1 MDIHNIALVR
11 ATNVIPVDGVVRPV
25 KDVPFIKKETGT
37 VFSGELFSLLRRK
50 GVLNP
55 IDWEAPEQERQL
67 AEEKNKQILAE
78 YMPYTSMYN
87 SMVLWSLNGI
97 VPDDAFNAFSKKDCG
112 IIDGLEEQMGQSEIV
127 SMVPTDT
134 AVKGAVTL
142 SSSAKILISKERY
155 DELSQEQKEQLAELD
170 LTVEVF
176 DGDLKTAIDTCL
188 VESGRYTAENLGLVS
203 EGGGYKQS
211 ATSKEVIEDINSVAK
226 ENDIPQVLHDKIFR
240 GETDGE
246 QKLES
251 VKGELEQ
258 CNIVSAFY
266 KQAFFEFIFSKL
278 DIDEGVKEYS
288 MCFPDSSKYVED
300 LCDEIDRIGI
310 DRYKEVLDEYNQSLE
325 RLRDTGKLPTPEQI
339 VDAARED
346 RRIDLISMIG
356 QEKTQDAVLTSG
368 IEATEDITT
377 TSDIKMQE
385 EKLSQIEIANKTK
398 ETEIE

>member
-11 ATNVIPVDGVVRPV
+11 ATNVIPFDGVVRPV

-37 VFSGELFSLLRRK
+37 VFSGELFSLIRRK

-55 IDWEAPEQERQL
+55 IDWEAPEEERQL

-97 VPDDAFNAFSKKDCG
+97 VPDDAFNTFSKKDCG
-112 IIDGLEEQMGQSEIV
+112 IIDGLEEQMGQSEMV

-134 AVKGAVTL
+134 AIKGTVTL
-142 SSSAKILISKERY
+142 SRSAKILISKERY
-155 DELSQEQKEQLAELD
+155 DELSQEQKEQLAGLD

-176 DGDLKTAIDTCL
+176 DGDLKTAIDTSL

-203 EGGGYKQS
+203 EGGGYKES

-226 ENDIPQVLHDKIFR
+226 GNDIPQVLHDKIFR

-251 VKGELEQ
+251 VKGEIEQ

-278 DIDEGVKEYS
+278 DIDEGVKECAMYL
-288 MCFPDSSKYVED
+288 PDSPRYMED
-300 LCDEIDRIGI
+300 LCDEIGRIGI
-310 DRYKEVLDEYNQSLE
+310 DRYKEVLEEYNHSLE

-346 RRIDLISMIG
+346 RKINLISMIG
-356 QEKTQDAVLTSG
+356 QEKDQDVILASA
-368 IEATEDITT
+368 IEETKQVTT
-377 TSDIKMQE
+377 MGAIKAQE
-385 EKLSQIEIANKTK
+385 EKISQLEMTNQTK
-398 ETEIE
+398 ETVIG